1 MFHFVFVPSQAY
13 EALVQKEG
21 TEGALPGLGL
31 TEEQLFFVG
40 FARVCTPQLNS
51 LRTITTELSWGIESC
66 YNFFY
71 HKIKISLWATPQ
83 IKLAATDL
91 RGGSCSGE
99 IARLRPQR
107 SGFDSRTWR
116 HIWNQLLFI
125 DGSCPFPKFC
135 SHSLVVL
142 ATHEQK
148 LQIPNASQ
156 GKPFFFNQARK
167 HAPNK
172 RMFLYSF

>member
-51 LRTITTELSWGIESC
+51 LRTITTELSWVIESC
-66 YNFFY
+66 YNFCY

-91 RGGSCSGE
+91 RGGSKG
-99 IARLRPQR
+99 L
-107 SGFDSRTWR
+107 
-116 HIWNQLLFI
+116 
-125 DGSCPFPKFC
+125 GSIPEPDVTYGASCYLKMALALNPKFC

-167 HAPNK
+167 RAPNK

>member
-51 LRTITTELSWGIESC
+51 LRTITTELSWVIESC
-66 YNFFY
+66 YNFCY

-91 RGGSCSGE
+91 RGGSKG
-99 IARLRPQR
+99 L
-107 SGFDSRTWR
+107 
-116 HIWNQLLFI
+116 
-125 DGSCPFPKFC
+125 GSIPEPDVTYGASYYLKMALALNPKFC

-167 HAPNK
+167 RAPNK

>member
-51 LRTITTELSWGIESC
+51 LRTITTELSWVIESC
-66 YNFFY
+66 YNFCY

-91 RGGSCSGE
+91 RGGSKG
-99 IARLRPQR
+99 L
-107 SGFDSRTWR
+107 
-116 HIWNQLLFI
+116 
-125 DGSCPFPKFC
+125 GSIPEPDVTYGASYYLKMALALNPKFC

-156 GKPFFFNQARK
+156 VKPFFFNQARK
-167 HAPNK
+167 RAPNK

>member
-51 LRTITTELSWGIESC
+51 LRTITTELSWVIESC
-66 YNFFY
+66 YNFCY

-91 RGGSCSGE
+91 RGGSKG
-99 IARLRPQR
+99 L
-107 SGFDSRTWR
+107 
-116 HIWNQLLFI
+116 
-125 DGSCPFPKFC
+125 GSIPEPDVTYGASYYLKMVLALNPKFC

-156 GKPFFFNQARK
+156 GKPFCFNQARK
-167 HAPNK
+167 RAPNK

>member
-51 LRTITTELSWGIESC
+51 LRTITTELSWVIESC
-66 YNFFY
+66 YNFCY

-91 RGGSCSGE
+91 RGGSKG
-99 IARLRPQR
+99 L
-107 SGFDSRTWR
+107 
-116 HIWNQLLFI
+116 
-125 DGSCPFPKFC
+125 GSIPEPDVTYGASYYLKMVLSLNPKFC

-167 HAPNK
+167 RAPNK

>member
-51 LRTITTELSWGIESC
+51 LRTITTELSWVIESC
-66 YNFFY
+66 YNFCY

-91 RGGSCSGE
+91 RGGSKG
-99 IARLRPQR
+99 L
-107 SGFDSRTWR
+107 
-116 HIWNQLLFI
+116 
-125 DGSCPFPKFC
+125 GSIPEPDVTYGASYYLKMVLALNPKFC

-167 HAPNK
+167 RAPNK